1 MVGRRVS
8 SRPFGSRGRSRPL
21 LGTPPPLLFI
31 SESDTL
37 ADMKNNAS
45 QAQVSQEEAR
55 AALEQIDGIEHNT
68 QHKHIPP
75 WAYAIL
81 GTSFGIT
88 IAGTIIGWKYWWVLF
103 LLTMVA
109 CIALAIWDSNR
120 NVRPS
125 MKQPLQ
131 EDPKTNWA
139 AALVPMLVFP
149 LTWLVPE
156 GSVVGG
162 IIAGVI
168 TAVIFTAVLI
178 YGEKNR

>member
-1 MVGRRVS
+1 MLANMES
-8 SRPFGSRGRSRPL
+8 NAPQPN
-21 LGTPPPLLFI
+21 TPHTQI
-31 SESDTL
+31 
-37 ADMKNNAS
+37 
-45 QAQVSQEEAR
+45 SQEEAR
-55 AALEQIDGIEHNT
+55 AALEQIDGIEHDT
-68 QHKHIPP
+68 QRKHIPTLV
-75 WAYAIL
+75 YAIL

-103 LLTMVA
+103 LLIVVA

-125 MKQPLQ
+125 MKQPIQ

-139 AALVPMLVFP
+139 AALAPAFMMP
-149 LTWLVPE
+149 LIWFVPE

-162 IIAGVI
+162 IIAGVVV
-168 TAVIFTAVLI
+168 AVVTTAVLT

>member
-1 MVGRRVS
+1 MES
-8 SRPFGSRGRSRPL
+8 NA
-21 LGTPPPLLFI
+21 I
-31 SESDTL
+31 SP
-37 ADMKNNAS
+37 
-45 QAQVSQEEAR
+45 EEAR

-68 QHKHIPP
+68 QHKRTPP

-88 IAGTIIGWKYWWVLF
+88 VAGTIIGWKYWWVLF
-103 LLTMVA
+103 LLIMVA

-131 EDPKTNWA
+131 EDPKPNWA
-139 AALVPMLVFP
+139 AALAPAFMMP
-149 LTWLVPE
+149 LIWFVPE

-162 IIAGVI
+162 VIAGVV
-168 TAVIFTAVLI
+168 TAIVFTAVMI
-178 YGEKNR
+178 HESRNR

>member
-1 MVGRRVS
+1 MES
-8 SRPFGSRGRSRPL
+8 NK
-21 LGTPPPLLFI
+21 I
-31 SESDTL
+31 S
-37 ADMKNNAS
+37 K
-45 QAQVSQEEAR
+45 EEAR
-55 AALEQIDGIEHNT
+55 AALEQVDGIE
-68 QHKHIPP
+68 QSARKPP
-75 WAYAIL
+75 TPTWVYAIL

-103 LLTMVA
+103 VLIVVA

-131 EDPKTNWA
+131 EDPKPNWA
-139 AALVPMLVFP
+139 AVLAPMLVFP

-162 IIAGVI
+162 VIAGVVV
-168 TAVIFTAVLI
+168 AVVFTAVLI

>member
-1 MVGRRVS
+1 MES
-8 SRPFGSRGRSRPL
+8 NAPQPNPPQTQISR
-21 LGTPPPLLFI
+21 
-31 SESDTL
+31 
-37 ADMKNNAS
+37 
-45 QAQVSQEEAR
+45 EEAR
-55 AALEQIDGIEHNT
+55 AALEQIDGIEQET
-68 QHKHIPP
+68 QRKHTPA

-81 GTSFGIT
+81 GTSFGVT

-103 LLTMVA
+103 LLIVIA
-109 CIALAIWDSNR
+109 CIALAIWDNNR

-139 AALVPMLVFP
+139 AALAPMLVFP

-162 IIAGVI
+162 VIAGVI
-168 TAVIFTAVLI
+168 TAVIFTAVMI
-178 YGEKNR
+178 HESRNR

>member
-1 MVGRRVS
+1 MES
-8 SRPFGSRGRSRPL
+8 NAISR
-21 LGTPPPLLFI
+21 
-31 SESDTL
+31 
-37 ADMKNNAS
+37 
-45 QAQVSQEEAR
+45 EEAR

-68 QHKHIPP
+68 QHKRTPP

-88 IAGTIIGWKYWWVLF
+88 IAGTIIGWKHWWVLF
-103 LLTMVA
+103 VLIGIA
-109 CIALAIWDSNR
+109 CIALAVWDNNR

-139 AALVPMLVFP
+139 AALAPFLIMP
-149 LTWLVPE
+149 LTWIVPE

-162 IIAGVI
+162 AIAGVVVAI
-168 TAVIFTAVLI
+168 VFTAVMV
-178 YGEKNR
+178 YAEKNR